1 MNLRRS
7 ASINHLGP
15 CLFCSFLVL
24 QLVLMM
30 SGPSWQQCLTFHFS
44 RSVLAN
50 IASFVLT
57 CWIDPDRLKI
67 LSEHL
72 TLFWVYMCVR
82 VNFFFWFSFL
92 RRGVV
97 HLSHPTALRLHIGL
111 ATPALPQET
120 HNYNCPFRLVQ
131 QTVQLW
137 LHSRGIYFIPFS
149 LLRGTPHHNG
159 LTSLY
164 NNACDDKHGGS

>member
-1 MNLRRS
+1 M
-7 ASINHLGP
+7 HL
-15 CLFCSFLVL
+15 S
-24 QLVLMM
+24 
-30 SGPSWQQCLTFHFS
+30 CLT
-44 RSVLAN
+44 
-50 IASFVLT
+50 
-57 CWIDPDRLKI
+57 
-67 LSEHL
+67 
-72 TLFWVYMCVR
+72 
-82 VNFFFWFSFL
+82 
-92 RRGVV
+92 
-97 HLSHPTALRLHIGL
+97 ALCLHIGL
-111 ATPALPQET
+111 ATLAFPQET